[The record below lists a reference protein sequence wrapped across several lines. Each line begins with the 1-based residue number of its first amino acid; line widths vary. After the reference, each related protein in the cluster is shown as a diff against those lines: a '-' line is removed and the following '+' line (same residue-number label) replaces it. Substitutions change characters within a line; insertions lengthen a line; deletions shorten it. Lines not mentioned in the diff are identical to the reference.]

1 MIGKLILI
9 LLTVVITY
17 QSQYVPIPKTTVG
30 IPFGATNGKI
40 AIELIYDPVC
50 INLYYL

>member
-1 MIGKLILI
+1 MGRLGIFILFTLITLAH
-9 LLTVVITY
+9 

-40 AIELIYDPVC
+40 SIELIYDPVC
-50 INLYYL
+50 K